1 MGKFI
6 KNTLITFITRVFTAG
21 AVVGITVIIARTVG
35 PERQGIYSLAILL
48 PTFLLMFGSFGINLA
63 STFYLGKRKYPPKE
77 VFGNNIIIAT
87 LVSSLVVLVGLVII
101 FLFSDSFFLGVNKE
115 YLILALFLVP
125 LYIFFN
131 FISHIL
137 LGLQKIKK
145 YNIICF
151 SQSFLFLSLV
161 GALLLGFHWG
171 VKAAILAEI
180 LSFII
185 IGIVLF
191 FFVKKETGGIAFKL
205 NKNYFKDNLS
215 YGLKGYFSGIFYFLH
230 RRVDLLLIN
239 FFINPMAVGLY
250 YVAVG
255 LSEAVSFLS
264 ASAATVLFP
273 RVSSETNEKNLKEF
287 TPMVCRSILLVT
299 LIMSVLLFILGDW
312 IIPLLYSDNFLG
324 SVRPFRILIIGALL
338 ISGWQILA
346 NDLSGRGRP
355 MLGTYPIG
363 VATGL
368 NVILNILWIPKL
380 GIEGAAWATVVSCL
394 VMFLITVLIYS
405 RVSGNRIRDTILFKK
420 SDFKFY
426 KSILLVIKNRTKLL

>member
-1 MGKFI
+1 
-6 KNTLITFITRVFTAG
+6 LI
-21 AVVGITVIIARTVG
+21 
-35 PERQGIYSLAILL
+35 
-48 PTFLLMFGSFGINLA
+48 FGSFGINLA
-63 STFYLGKRKYPPKE
+63 STFYLGKRKYSPKE
-77 VFGNNIIIAT
+77 VFGNNIIIAI

-101 FLFSDSFFLGVNKE
+101 FLFSDSFFSGVNKE

-151 SQSFLFLSLV
+151 SQSFLFLSFV

-171 VKAAILAEI
+171 VKAAILSEI

-191 FFVKKETGGIAFKL
+191 FFVKKETGGIVFKL

-239 FFINPMAVGLY
+239 FFINPVAVGLY
-250 YVAVG
+250 YVAIG

-264 ASAATVLFP
+264 VSAATVLFP
-273 RVSSETNEKNLKEF
+273 RIASETNEKNLKEF

-346 NDLSGRGRP
+346 NDLGGRGRP
-355 MLGTYPIG
+355 ILGTYPIG

-368 NVILNILWIPKL
+368 NVILNILWIPRW

-394 VMFLITVLIYS
+394 AMFLITVFIYS
-405 RVSGNRIRDTILFKK
+405 RVSGNRIRNIILPRK
-420 SDFKFY
+420 SDFYLY
-426 KSILLVIKNRTKLL
+426 KDIFLSIKKLRKLS